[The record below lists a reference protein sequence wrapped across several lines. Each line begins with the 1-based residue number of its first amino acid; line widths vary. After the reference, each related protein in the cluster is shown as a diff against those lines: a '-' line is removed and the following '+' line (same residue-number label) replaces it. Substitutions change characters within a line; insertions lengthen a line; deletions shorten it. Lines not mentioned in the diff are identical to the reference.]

1 MHYNQ
6 LLLCRFGRPE
16 ECAGVVSFLC
26 SDDASYVTAD
36 QYNGWRTAKQAVTI
50 VSAVTTSIM

>member
-26 SDDASYVTAD
+26 SVDASYKVTAE
-36 QYNGWRTAKQAVTI
+36 TI
-50 VSAVTTSIM
+50 VMAGGQQLPSRWAVI

>member
-26 SDDASYVTAD
+26 SDDASYVTAE
-36 QYNGWRTAKQAVTI
+36 TI
-50 VSAVTTSIM
+50 VMAGGQQSRL